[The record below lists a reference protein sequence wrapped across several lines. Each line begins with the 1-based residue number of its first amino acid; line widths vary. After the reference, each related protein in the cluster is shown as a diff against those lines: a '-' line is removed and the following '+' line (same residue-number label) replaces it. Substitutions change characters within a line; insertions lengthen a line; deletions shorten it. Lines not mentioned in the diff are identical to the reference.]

1 MKIKT
6 LEVDGLG
13 PALHAMRNPMNSWP
27 KSDSITGLV
36 GEKDKDLSIRLANA
50 GPEHAKHLRMIMVWA
65 EVWAPRYWWQE
76 FDTYRAGVEKLSCS
90 TMHKLMARALTT
102 EDFEMEDGL
111 TEDELQPVID
121 IANNWMKYYLLED
134 DADKKAVIWRKII
147 QFLPQSYIQRRTV
160 MVSYAAL
167 RNMIRQRE
175 NHKLIEW
182 HKFIEWAHTLPESWM
197 LFE

>member
-36 GEKDKDLSIRLANA
+36 GEKDKDLSTRLANA

-102 EDFEMEDGL
+102 EDFEMEEGL

-182 HKFIEWAHTLPESWM
+182 HKFINWAHTLPESWM